1 MNFATSRK
9 GYDKAQVQE
18 YINAQTDKYEKDY
31 SRIER
36 QSRRIDKRKP
46 GVGA

>member
-18 YINAQTDKYEKDY
+18 YINAQTDKYEKT
-31 SRIER
+31 
-36 QSRRIDKRKP
+36 DKRKP
-46 GVGA
+46 RVGA